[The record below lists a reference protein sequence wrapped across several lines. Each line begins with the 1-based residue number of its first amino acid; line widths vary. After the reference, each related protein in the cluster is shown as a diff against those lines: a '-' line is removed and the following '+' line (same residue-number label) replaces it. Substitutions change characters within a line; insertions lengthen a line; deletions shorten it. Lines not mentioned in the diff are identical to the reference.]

1 LSAYV
6 QKEIKQRQRSNRWPR
21 LSQNNGAI
29 KMSNLQIIRRF
40 KFSQFDTGW
49 AVVNNDGE
57 VQAFFDDV
65 EGAPDAALTAAQ
77 DWVQSCN

>member
-1 LSAYV
+1 MNVKL
-6 QKEIKQRQRSNRWPR
+6 
-21 LSQNNGAI
+21 GAL
-29 KMSNLQIIRRF
+29 KMNTLQIIRRF

-49 AVVNNDGE
+49 AVVDDDGE

>member
-1 LSAYV
+1 
-6 QKEIKQRQRSNRWPR
+6 
-21 LSQNNGAI
+21 
-29 KMSNLQIIRRF
+29 MSSLQIIRRF

-49 AVVNNDGE
+49 AVVDDDGE

-65 EGAPDAALTAAQ
+65 EGAPDAALAAAK